1 MNKKAIKKI
10 LAFVRLL
17 KAPAKMMPYIIA
29 LVIGIVRRITDEDV
43 AALIDL
49 KEQGFVCRK
58 SEQIVGGCGSPAVC
72 VCSNGSIAVA
82 FACTRV
88 KEKAL
93 VSSICLMRSADPKQ
107 IATAGKRFVIT
118 SPLQIG
124 NVTLT
129 QTPQGLLL
137 GWRTRSN
144 AYLHYPSRLE
154 KPVFNTLKSNNTALT
169 MLLSEK
175 EKQGGMHYALIPDNG
190 EEIKEAY
197 EAPALFSQSAAVLS
211 GGEVLWL
218 GVKDGK
224 ALAYRTQDVCKGFSL
239 VGNVPE
245 IETGRTYSH
254 ACCAKLK
261 NGRVLAVLCSSGEL
275 FASYS
280 DDMGTRWTVPKPLD
294 INGTA
299 PSLAVREDGV
309 VSLSFVEPDKKFAIR
324 SSINK
329 DGESEWCKVRL
340 LVSSVGDNSRRP
352 YTVAVGDSFCTVSR
366 IRFCGEKESSVLYT
380 GWKPLKEDYDPVLEA
395 QLAKESKK
403 KKRGRKNKDAVQ

>member
-10 LAFVRLL
+10 LAFVKLL

-29 LVIGIVRRITDEDV
+29 LVIGIIRRITDEDDAV
-43 AALIDL
+43 LVDL
-49 KEQGFVCRK
+49 NEQGFVCRK
-58 SEQIVGGCGSPAVC
+58 SEQIPGGCGSPAAC
-72 VCSNGSIAVA
+72 VCANGSLAVA

-88 KEKAL
+88 KENTL
-93 VSSICLMRSADPKQ
+93 VSSICLMRSSDPKQ
-107 IATAGKRFVIT
+107 IASAGKRYVVT
-118 SPLQIG
+118 TPLQIG

-154 KPVFNTLKSNNTALT
+154 KQLFNTFKANNIAAS

-175 EKQGGMHYALIPDNG
+175 ERQGGWHYALIPDNG
-190 EEIKEAY
+190 EEIKEVY

-211 GGEVLWL
+211 GGEILWL
-218 GVKDGK
+218 GIKDGK
-224 ALAYRTQDVCKGFSL
+224 ALAYRTQNICKGLSL
-239 VGNVPE
+239 VGTVPE
-245 IETGRTYSH
+245 IETGRTYSY
-254 ACCAKLK
+254 AGVVKLK

-275 FASYS
+275 FVSYS
-280 DDMGTRWTVPKPLD
+280 DDMGVRWTVPKPLE
-294 INGTA
+294 IKGTA
-299 PSLAVREDGV
+299 PSLSVREDGV

-329 DGESEWCKVRL
+329 DGESEWRKVRL

-352 YTVAVGDSFCTVSR
+352 YTVSVGDSFFTTSR
-366 IRFCGEKESSVLYT
+366 IRFCGEKESSILYT
-380 GWKPLKEDYDPVLEA
+380 LWKPLKEDYDLVLEA

-403 KKRGRKNKDAVQ
+403 KKRGRKSKDAVQ

>member
-10 LAFVRLL
+10 LAFVKLL

-29 LVIGIVRRITDEDV
+29 LVVGIIRRITDEDD

-49 KEQGFVCRK
+49 QEQGFVCRK
-58 SEQIVGGCGSPAVC
+58 SEQILGGCGSPAVC

-88 KEKAL
+88 RENSL

-107 IATAGKRFVIT
+107 ISSAGKRYVIT
-118 SPLQIG
+118 TPLQIG

-144 AYLHYPSRLE
+144 AYLHYPLRLE
-154 KPVFNTLKSNNTALT
+154 RQLYNTFKANNTAAS
-169 MLLSEK
+169 MLLSE
-175 EKQGGMHYALIPDNG
+175 EERQGGMHYALIPDNG
-190 EEIKEAY
+190 EEIKEIY
-197 EAPALFSQSAAVLS
+197 SAPVLFSQSATVLS
-211 GGEVLWL
+211 GGEILWL

-224 ALAYRTQDVCKGFSL
+224 ALAYRTQNICKGFAL
-239 VGNVPE
+239 VGTVPE

-254 ACCAKLK
+254 ACAVKLK
-261 NGRVLAVLCSSGEL
+261 NGRILTVLCSSGEL

-280 DDMGTRWTVPKPLD
+280 DDMGVRWTVPKPLD
-294 INGTA
+294 IKGTA
-299 PSLAVREDGV
+299 TSLSVREDGV
-309 VSLSFVEPDKKFAIR
+309 VSLSFVAPDKKFAIR
-324 SSINK
+324 SSVNK
-329 DGESEWCKVRL
+329 NGESEWCKVRL

-352 YTVAVGDSFCTVSR
+352 YTVSVGDSFFTTSR

-380 GWKPLKEDYDPVLEA
+380 IWKPLKEDYDPVLEA

-403 KKRGRKNKDAVQ
+403 KNRGRKKKDAVQ